1 MINTSYFGSS
11 ITSQLSRDISNI
23 RERIEKTSSEAV
35 TGKAADPTAH
45 LSGQIGKA
53 MLTQQAVEAIDR
65 DTSLLQLREARLDIT
80 QQSLERMQDNLAAIS
95 VRALDALSAGSPV
108 EREALAGDARAQL
121 DAALISLNARH
132 GERFLFSGDATDRAP
147 FGSSEAFLED
157 LRAIAD
163 AASDKADFDARMDA
177 YFDSETGDFANSF
190 YRGSKTSSDGDAV
203 TGLDPA
209 IASTLRNLG
218 ILSMAKPGDAL
229 DKFSTGQTLDIIS
242 NSADRLVQ
250 SDADLTQLRA
260 ATGILQGRV
269 ADGMKGLAQERLVL
283 NNLLEGMTARDQYEA
298 ASELKSLEASLEA
311 SYMLTARLSQLTLM
325 NFLR

>member
-1 MINTSYFGSS
+1 MINTSYFGSP

-95 VRALDALSAGSPV
+95 VRALDALSAGSPA

-132 GERFLFSGDATDRAP
+132 GERFLFSGDATDRA
-147 FGSSEAFLED
+147 
-157 LRAIAD
+157 
-163 AASDKADFDARMDA
+163 
-177 YFDSETGDFANSF
+177 
-190 YRGSKTSSDGDAV
+190 
-203 TGLDPA
+203 
-209 IASTLRNLG
+209 
-218 ILSMAKPGDAL
+218 
-229 DKFSTGQTLDIIS
+229 
-242 NSADRLVQ
+242 
-250 SDADLTQLRA
+250 

-269 ADGMKGLAQERLVL
+269 ADGMKGRKVGVTQGKKRAE
-283 NNLLEGMTARDQYEA
+283 EA
-298 ASELKSLEASLEA
+298 AGNSAVRRLAGGDIHAANRHAGKRAA
-311 SYMLTARLSQLTLM
+311 FNTVARPNGRGGGKLDLAGAAC
-325 NFLR
+325 